1 MERVVKVILGLLIF
15 ISVYSCKK
23 EKLEHYYVSDAFK
36 RWTVFN
42 KNSYWMFLNDSTQV
56 TDSVYIKENPKFLE
70 VKPNNSN
77 MNFTEEWIEMS
88 YSSVFFSSSE
98 QNVRQGGTE
107 LYSITIHGN
116 TFYALI
122 ASSSDNFGPDYD
134 SFKLLSRD
142 SVYYL
147 GPAKFYN
154 VVKSQDIAYGKT
166 WTCWFARDIG
176 LIKITGK
183 NTNPD
188 FSWSLLR
195 YHIVK

>member
-1 MERVVKVILGLLIF
+1 MKRGINVILTFLIVVSAF
-15 ISVYSCKK
+15 SCKK
-23 EKLEHYYVSDAFK
+23 DKTEQFYLSDAFK
-36 RWTVFN
+36 RWTVFE
-42 KNSYWMFLNDSTQV
+42 KGSYWVFLNDSTKA
-56 TDSVYIKENPKFLE
+56 TDSVYLNEDPKFLE

-88 YSSVFFSSSE
+88 YSSTFFSSSE
-98 QNVRQGGTE
+98 QHVTDWGEEFYRVR
-107 LYSITIHGN
+107 IHGN
-116 TFYALI
+116 DFQALI
-122 ASSSDNFGPDYD
+122 ANSSDIFEPEYG
-134 SFKLLSRD
+134 SFKLLSQD

-147 GPAKFYN
+147 GPAKFDN
-154 VVKSQDIAYGKT
+154 VVKTQDIAHGKT
-166 WTCWFARDIG
+166 WNCWFARDIG